1 MLFDVD
7 LGAKPGEEVMSCIY
21 KLSKSEVIKAM
32 QLHCKG
38 TRRTI
43 KAASILGGM
52 LLLIGYFTEYK
63 TFGYGS
69 AVGGFLGYF
78 AVLFLLIP
86 INASRRFD
94 VHRTLNAEIS
104 FFISEQGIRF
114 KSEVGENKLQW
125 SDIRKWRY
133 GKGMYLFYI
142 NNSMFHMIPS
152 RVLSDDNELCYFLN
166 KYAGPQK
173 V

>member
-1 MLFDVD
+1 M
-7 LGAKPGEEVMSCIY
+7 PCEEKMRCIY

-43 KAASILGGM
+43 KAASILGAA
-52 LLLIGYFTEYK
+52 LLLVGYFTEYK

-69 AVGGFLGYF
+69 AVGGLLGYF
-78 AVLFLLIP
+78 TVLFLLIP

-94 VHRTLNAEIS
+94 LHRTLNAEIS

-114 KSEVGENKLQW
+114 KSEMGENKIQW

-152 RVLSDDNELCYFLN
+152 RVLSDESELCYFLN
-166 KYAGPQK
+166 KFAGPQRI
-173 V
+173 

>member
-1 MLFDVD
+1 MN
-7 LGAKPGEEVMSCIY
+7 CNY
-21 KLSKSEVIKAM
+21 QLSKTDVIKAM

-38 TRRTI
+38 TRRI
-43 KAASILGGM
+43 YKAASILGGC

-69 AVGGFLGYF
+69 VVGGLLGYF
-78 AVLFLLIP
+78 SVLFLFIP

-94 VHRTLNAEIS
+94 IHRTLNAEIS
-104 FFISEQGIRF
+104 FSMSEQGIRF

-125 SDIRKWRY
+125 ADIRKWRY

-152 RVLSDDNELCYFLN
+152 RVLSDDSELCYFLN

-173 V
+173 F